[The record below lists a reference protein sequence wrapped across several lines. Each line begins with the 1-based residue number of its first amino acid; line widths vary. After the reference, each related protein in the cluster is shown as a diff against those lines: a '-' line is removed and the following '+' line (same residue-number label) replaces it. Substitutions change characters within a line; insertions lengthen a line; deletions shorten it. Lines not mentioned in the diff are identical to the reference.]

1 MNNILYMNGN
11 EAAAYAASQ
20 INYHVAGF
28 FPITPSTQ
36 VVEALD
42 VAKSKGKHDI
52 CLVGAEGEHSAAGIC
67 YGASA
72 CGARVI
78 NATSANGLLYALEQL
93 PVQSG
98 TRMPMVLNVA
108 CRAVSAPLSI
118 KGDHSDIM
126 FALNTGWIILFATNV
141 QEVYNLNI
149 CAIKIAEALSLP
161 VIVAYDGFFTSHQK
175 NKITVL
181 SNEIVKDFVGSSSYK
196 NKLLDL
202 ANPKTIGA
210 YMNEPY
216 LINNKYQLRLA
227 MDNSDKKISEIF
239 DEFNTTS
246 ASFSSSEISG
256 NTTSVSPAALSLTS
270 TYRTDD
276 ASYLIFALGSSY
288 NTLKITV
295 DHLRENG
302 IAAGAFTLHTLRPFP
317 AGEIAK
323 ICMNAKMILILDR
336 QDSFASNGGNMSTE
350 IKSALYDSKC
360 NAKIYSRVYGLGG
373 LDLYDTEV
381 FEIFME
387 CLNDSGK
394 CSVRAFDY
402 IGNYPG
408 EVNDNSNASN
418 SETNTSDL
426 VNIDLFSSP
435 EPPVLQEKIEN
446 VIDTFSAMPKRL
458 APGHSACPGCGI
470 PVNVNLLLSGIT
482 GNVVLLFHTGCGMVV
497 TTSYPKTAFKVPY
510 IHNLFQNG
518 PATMTGVVAAYKEMQ
533 RRGEYPDGP
542 ITFVMVSGDGG
553 MDIGMGSA
561 IAASLRGDGF
571 ILFEYDN
578 GGYMNTGYQHSY
590 STPDGA
596 VSSTAHNPATARQH
610 TYKNTPFILAAAGAS
625 YVATVAEFNV
635 ADFRKKAKK
644 AAEYARNG
652 SFAYIKALSACPLNW
667 GDVPATERQNIETAV
682 NSCFFPLY
690 EIENNHLSITYNPEK
705 SNRKCHISEWFGYMR
720 RTKHLLKDEY
730 KETLESIQRDVDE
743 RWEMLKKLEE
753 M

>member
-1 MNNILYMNGN
+1 MNNTLYMNGN
-11 EAAAYAASQ
+11 EAAAYAAQQ

-149 CAIKIAEALSLP
+149 CAIKIAESLSLP

-175 NKITVL
+175 NRITVL
-181 SNEIVKDFVGSSSYK
+181 SDEFVKDFVGTASYK
-196 NKLLDL
+196 DKLLDL
-202 ANPKTIGA
+202 ENPKTIGA

-216 LINNKYQLRLA
+216 LINNKYQLRIA
-227 MDNSDKKISEIF
+227 MDGADKKISEVF
-239 DEFNTTS
+239 DEFNA
-246 ASFSSSEISG
+246 ASGTNE
-256 NTTSVSPAALSLTS
+256 VSLTS
-270 TYRTDD
+270 SYCCED
-276 ASYLIFALGSSY
+276 AQYLIFSLGSSY
-288 NTLKITV
+288 STLKIVV
-295 DHLRENG
+295 DRLREKD
-302 IAAGAFTLHTLRPFP
+302 IPVGAFTLHSLRPFP
-317 AGEIAK
+317 AEEIAK
-323 ICMNAKMILILDR
+323 ICANAKMLLILDR
-336 QDSFASNGGNMSTE
+336 QDSYSSNGGNMSTE
-350 IKSALYDSKC
+350 IKSALYDCKC

-373 LDLYDTEV
+373 LDLYDTQVEQT
-381 FEIFME
+381 FME
-387 CLNDSGK
+387 CLNASGK
-394 CSVRAFDY
+394 DFDY

-408 EVNDNSNASN
+408 EGKDNANNADK
-418 SETNTSDL
+418 SELYDT
-426 VNIDLFSSP
+426 DLFSSP
-435 EPPVLQEKIEN
+435 EPLISQEKVEG
-446 VIDTFSAMPKRL
+446 VIDSFSAIPKRL

-561 IAASLRGDGF
+561 LAASLRGDGF

-596 VSSTAHNPATARQH
+596 VSSTSHNPATSRQH

-625 YVATVAEFNV
+625 YVATVAENNV

-644 AAEYARNG
+644 AAEYSRAG
-652 SFAYIKALSACPLNW
+652 KFAYVKALSACPLNW
-667 GDVPATERQNIETAV
+667 GDKPATERQNIEAAV

-690 EIENNHLSITYNPEK
+690 EIENNHITITYNPEK
-705 SNRKCHISEWFGYMR
+705 SNKKCHISEWFSYMR
-720 RTKHLLKDEY
+720 RTKHLLNDEY
-730 KETLESIQRDVDE
+730 KETLEAIQQNVDE
-743 RWEMLKKLEE
+743 RWEMLKKLAE